1 MPSSEHRY
9 IAKIKEWTSSS
20 FIGDDCA
27 ILPGWGLVSSDTLV
41 EGTHFRLDWTD
52 LVSLGFKAC
61 AVNLSDIAAM
71 AGRPRFVT
79 AAITMPRDFGESELR
94 RLYQGMTDCATTYRT
109 KIVGGDLTSGDKL
122 VINLTVLGDIHECGV
137 MKRST
142 AKAGQLVIATGSFG
156 ASGAALSLLN
166 RQTEANLS
174 SLSSSRFR
182 PGSPARFLLDA
193 HFRPQPKLCQSW
205 SMVRLTNGEGSLM
218 DASDGLADA
227 LVQICQASQVDMEID
242 LDKIPVS
249 AAVRQYAQ
257 VWQKD
262 ELAYALYGG
271 EDYELVG
278 TISEAHWPALQESEG
293 SFSVLGRVVE
303 KSGAADIGSD
313 AILDRASGDNRRRN
327 VLFFEGGKRS
337 KRLGGQA
344 DLSNC
349 FQHFW

>member
-1 MPSSEHRY
+1 MICLCQFYLVPVPSSEHRY
-9 IAKIKEWTSSS
+9 IAKIKEWTGSS

-94 RLYQGMTDCATTYRT
+94 RLYQGLTDCAATYRT

-122 VINLTVLGDIHECGV
+122 VINLTVLGDVHECGV

-142 AKAGQLVIATGSFG
+142 ARDGELVIGTGNFG

-166 RQTEANLS
+166 RQTDLKEGRSASGL
-174 SLSSSRFR
+174 FR
-182 PGSPARFLLDA
+182 PGSSGQELLDA
-193 HFRPQPKLCQSW
+193 HFKPLPRLCQSW
-205 SMVRLTNGEGSLM
+205 SLVRLTKGQGSLM

-249 AAVRQYAQ
+249 QAVRQYAQ
-257 VWQKD
+257 EWQKD

-278 TISEAHWPALQESEG
+278 TISEAHWPLLKESEP
-293 SFSVLGRVVE
+293 SFSLFGRVVQ
-303 KSGAADIGSD
+303 SGSPG
-313 AILDRASGDNRRRN
+313 N
-327 VLFFEGGKRS
+327 VQFFEGGKKS

>member
-94 RLYQGMTDCATTYRT
+94 RLYQGLTDCAASYRT

-122 VINLTVLGDIHECGV
+122 VINLTVLGDVHECGV

-142 AKAGQLVIATGSFG
+142 ARAGELVIATGQFG

-166 RQTEANLS
+166 RQTDLKEGRRAS
-174 SLSSSRFR
+174 SLFR
-182 PGSPARFLLDA
+182 PGSSAQELLDA
-193 HFRPQPKLCQSW
+193 HFKPLPRLCQSW
-205 SMVRLTNGEGSLM
+205 SMVRLTKGQGSLM

-249 AAVRQYAQ
+249 QAVSHYARQ
-257 VWQKD
+257 WQKD

-278 TISEAHWPALQESEG
+278 TISEAQWPLLKESEP
-293 SFSVLGRVVE
+293 SFSVLGRVVQ
-303 KSGAADIGSD
+303 SRDPG
-313 AILDRASGDNRRRN
+313 N
-327 VLFFEGGKRS
+327 VLFFEGDNRS